1 MNRTERRLANQRNAQ
16 SSTGPVTPEGKE
28 TSKMNAL
35 KHGLTAMKP
44 YLPSEEADYL
54 AFAASYHERIQP
66 ETDFERLQSATA
78 IDLQWRLRRIPVMEA
93 RLFADPEADP
103 HKTIKSL
110 DTLSRHESRLRK
122 LLDATTKDLLM
133 AIELRRKHQQRQA
146 LAQAAPQNG
155 FVLQKPDPAQ
165 TEQEMDL
172 VDNAVNQAAT
182 PEEGE
187 ATLNAWLNHGTL
199 PQKQAA

>member
-1 MNRTERRLANQRNAQ
+1 MNRKQRRLVNQRNAQ
-16 SSTGPVTPEGKE
+16 SSTGPVTSEGKE

-44 YLPSEEADYL
+44 YLPSEEAEYA
-54 AFAASYHERIQP
+54 AFAASYLQRIQP
-66 ETDFERLQSATA
+66 QTEFERNQATTV
-78 IDLQWRLRRIPVMEA
+78 IDLQWRLRRIPMMEA

-110 DTLSRHESRLRK
+110 DTLSRHETRLRK
-122 LLDATTKDLLM
+122 LLDATTKDLLL
-133 AIELRRKHQQRQA
+133 AIELRRKHEQRQA
-146 LAQAAPQNG
+146 LAQTNPQNG

-165 TEQEMDL
+165 TEEEMDL
-172 VDNAVNQAAT
+172 VDDAVNQAAT

-187 ATLNAWLNHGTL
+187 AILNAWLNHGIL
-199 PQKQAA
+199 PKKQAA